1 MKGWR
6 KGSQITRIAQQDDSS
21 DAAKNIPND
30 HAKIHAQEGWV
41 FVHSELADDTDVME
55 VRIEVPDLL
64 PDIPKKSPNP
74 SRRAHVPIQI
84 QTALA
89 ARVDLWKNT
98 TKTDELQ
105 NRVTPI
111 NCDLS
116 IDDPGM
122 LIICHTPGGAQAGA
136 ASLGPEYIG
145 STSVSGRTEVGGG
158 TGGRFEFLLA
168 GAVLIRVTSRADNN
182 AMTIK
187 SSYYENTPTPEP
199 E

>member
-6 KGSQITRIAQQDDSS
+6 KGAAARRIAQQDDAS
-21 DAAKNIPND
+21 DAVKNIPND

-55 VRIEVPDLL
+55 VRIKVPALL
-64 PDIPKKSPNP
+64 PNIPKKSPNP

-84 QTALA
+84 HTALA
-89 ARVDLWKNT
+89 ATVELWKNT
-98 TKTDELQ
+98 TKTDNEQ

-111 NCDLS
+111 TCDFS
-116 IDDPGM
+116 VNDPGM
-122 LIICHTPGGAQAGA
+122 LIICSNPGGAQAGA

-168 GAVLIRVTSRADNN
+168 GAVLIRVTSRADAN
-182 AMTIK
+182 AMTVK

>member
-6 KGSQITRIAQQDDSS
+6 KGGAVRRIAQQDDMT
-21 DAAKNIPND
+21 DWVKTIEGPHD
-30 HAKIHAQEGWV
+30 KIHDGDGWV
-41 FVHSELADDTDVME
+41 FVASALADDAGVLE
-55 VRIEVPDLL
+55 VRIEVPALL
-64 PDIPKKSPNP
+64 PDIPGKSPNP
-74 SRRAHVPIQI
+74 SRRAHVPVQV

-89 ARVDLWKNT
+89 STVEIWKNT
-98 TKTDELQ
+98 TKTDEAQ

-111 NCDLS
+111 NNDFS
-116 IDDPGM
+116 IDGPGM
-122 LIICHTPGGAQAGA
+122 LTICHTPGGAQAGA

-145 STSVSGRTEVGGG
+145 TTTQAAKTEVGGG

-168 GAVLIRVTSRADNN
+168 GATLIRVTSRADNN

-187 SSYYENTPTPEP
+187 SSYYEHTPTPEP